1 MHPGQASVHH
11 FSQPPPP
18 PPPTLSSFYSQPSSS
33 STSSSYTHPFLL
45 QQTQGLSLASPTH
58 PSSELPSPL
67 GGAPYPS
74 HPFSQ
79 PSPTP
84 ERWSSSESSNP
95 VASRLFI
102 PGQSSA
108 RAEDRGQYSDNRSQL
123 AGDRGQYSD
132 NRSQL
137 AGDRGQY
144 SDNRSQHAGDR
155 GQYSGDHRQFAT
167 KNEFK
172 VPNEPFDK
180 VEDIY
185 LGVDFLNNSGK
196 SFFSS

>member
-1 MHPGQASVHH
+1 M
-11 FSQPPPP
+11 
-18 PPPTLSSFYSQPSSS
+18 
-33 STSSSYTHPFLL
+33 
-45 QQTQGLSLASPTH
+45 
-58 PSSELPSPL
+58 
-67 GGAPYPS
+67 
-74 HPFSQ
+74 
-79 PSPTP
+79 
-84 ERWSSSESSNP
+84 
-95 VASRLFI
+95 FI

-108 RAEDRGQYSDNRSQL
+108 RAE
-123 AGDRGQYSD
+123 DRGQYSD

-180 VEDIY
+180 VKDIY

-196 SFFSS
+196 SFYFQLIISWFLQNDLDISASVTLEEIVSIKHFKLIKQRYHPHY